1 MVVLRVLQDPR
12 RKYISDVK
20 PDAIGQLAHTLFRR
34 SQSEYRTIAR
44 SFPPSREKKTH
55 WGRSVFRLHRSLM
68 TQPLF
73 INLDMHLTVHMVCV
87 WGGGGAHT
95 RVRVYRN
102 QQCFI
107 NNCQEI
113 KKKKFSVV

>member
-44 SFPPSREKKTH
+44 SFPPSREKKKPLGPIGISIAPEFDDATSIHKFGHALDRTH
-55 WGRSVFRLHRSLM
+55 G
-68 TQPLF
+68 
-73 INLDMHLTVHMVCV
+73 VCV
-87 WGGGGAHT
+87 EGGCSYTGTCLSESAMFH
-95 RVRVYRN
+95 
-102 QQCFI
+102 
-107 NNCQEI
+107 
-113 KKKKFSVV
+113 K